1 MANPVTAD
9 LGRRLLISGA
19 TCMALAGRGAR
30 AQPARRRYMVV
41 SLLAERLHFVT
52 ARDSVGSNIDR
63 NRRDELADQNRAFDY
78 SALAALA
85 AGIEAEDPGAHVDLI
100 SLPESPLHDKPDQL
114 ISGDSV
120 VLPGHLVD
128 ALDKAR
134 SSHLLLVTKYRARAQ
149 MPVVS
154 GSIGT
159 GWLSGVGYYID
170 HSTPLRMAD
179 SGKTGTGFL
188 APYVHA
194 RLTLADANTGQVLR
208 QQTLVRA
215 EIIPVAADEKLG
227 NAWEVLSPVEKI
239 DRLRDFLRSELTAA
253 ARQLVAAL

>member
-1 MANPVTAD
+1 
-9 LGRRLLISGA
+9 
-19 TCMALAGRGAR
+19 MALAGRGAR

-41 SLLAERLHFVT
+41 SLLAGRLHIVT

-63 NRRDELADQNRAFDY
+63 NRRNELADQNRAFDH

-100 SLPESPLHDKPDQL
+100 SLPESPLHDKPEQL

-120 VLPGHLVD
+120 ALPGHLVD

-134 SSHLLLVTKYRARAQ
+134 SSHLLLVTKYRAEAR

-179 SGKTGTGFL
+179 SGNTSLPTKSSVTPGTCSARRRRSIDCASSCAVNCRQPRGSWWLPGDRRGYARATSSTSLPKFSPLKSL
-188 APYVHA
+188 ASVAGKAATPPVTTSSLLFM
-194 RLTLADANTGQVLR
+194 RPSLR
-208 QQTLVRA
+208 
-215 EIIPVAADEKLG
+215 
-227 NAWEVLSPVEKI
+227 
-239 DRLRDFLRSELTAA
+239 
-253 ARQLVAAL
+253 